1 MIAQNKEQVNM
12 QNKSIQATDVR
23 IAGVHNLSTDESRES
38 KCGEAA
44 IIQPILIQVPNVDLD

>member
-1 MIAQNKEQVNM
+1 MITQNKKQVNM
-12 QNKSIQATDVR
+12 QNKSIQATVR
-23 IAGVHNLSTDESRES
+23 IAGVQNLSTDESRES

>member
-1 MIAQNKEQVNM
+1 MIAQNKKQVNM

-23 IAGVHNLSTDESRES
+23 TAGVHNLSTDESRES